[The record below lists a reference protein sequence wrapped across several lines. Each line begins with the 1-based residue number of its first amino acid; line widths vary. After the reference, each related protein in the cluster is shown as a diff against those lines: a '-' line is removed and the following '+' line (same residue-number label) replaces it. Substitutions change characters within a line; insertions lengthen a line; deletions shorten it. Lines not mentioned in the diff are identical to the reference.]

1 METFLG
7 KIAKFIKESDTQLE
21 NWTIILPS
29 QRAVNYLQ
37 KEIYTAYERPVF
49 SPKTFTIN
57 QWVKELT
64 PQTILDKTRL
74 LLALFEIHK
83 KNGTESIDQKE
94 SKFGVS
100 VKIKYSLRGRQDLWS
115 FGIVFQIITCNLTN
129 ISLVKT

>member
-57 QWVKELT
+57 QWVKE
-64 PQTILDKTRL
+64 
-74 LLALFEIHK
+74 
-83 KNGTESIDQKE
+83 
-94 SKFGVS
+94 
-100 VKIKYSLRGRQDLWS
+100 
-115 FGIVFQIITCNLTN
+115 
-129 ISLVKT
+129 